1 MIVFEAT
8 VTLMLREDIVWE
20 SMILL
25 YYDRC
30 MTHFESVRAW
40 ARRGYLQSISS
51 ILHLP
56 ELDTVDGTV
65 TWHVARVRPKK

>member
-40 ARRGYLQSISS
+40 ARRGHLQSTSS
-51 ILHLP
+51 ICQNWI
-56 ELDTVDGTV
+56 DRTV
-65 TWHVARVRPKK
+65 TCHVARVRPKK